1 MKTVKFGRSCG
12 RRGTGRVCAW
22 IFSHTRGRRASSVL
36 CVPSTRGERS
46 SAVPHPPGSPRYPR
60 DSLGTASPLPA
71 GLHRLPGRGE
81 AAGAADRPSLHPRG
95 LPQHSAAGAESP
107 SAGAW
112 DWGSRGAPPRSPP
125 GTPQPRFPLSRSAA
139 WPPCSRSPFSSA
151 DREFSHH
158 PLAEAGMSPRTAFPN
173 AGIPRLPGTP
183 GPPGIPFPSAGSSGV
198 CTHPLPAAVALSL
211 ETGSDSG
218 SITFSALSLSGN
230 FCGNPSEIG
239 G

>member
-112 DWGSRGAPPRSPP
+112 GWGSRGGSSSIPPWH
-125 GTPQPRFPLSRSAA
+125 TAA
-139 WPPCSRSPFSSA
+139 
-151 DREFSHH
+151 
-158 PLAEAGMSPRTAFPN
+158 
-173 AGIPRLPGTP
+173 
-183 GPPGIPFPSAGSSGV
+183 PFP
-198 CTHPLPAAVALSL
+198 PLPLRSVASLLSQPILLCRPGVFTSSPGRGRNVSPHRVPKCRDPAAPRHPRPARDSL
-211 ETGSDSG
+211 PQRRE
-218 SITFSALSLSGN
+218 
-230 FCGNPSEIG
+230 
-239 G
+239 

>member
-1 MKTVKFGRSCG
+1 MGGGGRAGCVPGSFHTHADGERAAFCVCRAHEENAAPPCLTLRAPPG
-12 RRGTGRVCAW
+12 TRGTAWGQHPRSRRGCTACPAGGRLQGQRIAHPC
-22 IFSHTRGRRASSVL
+22 IPGG
-36 CVPSTRGERS
+36 CPSTR
-46 SAVPHPPGSPRYPR
+46 
-60 DSLGTASPLPA
+60 
-71 GLHRLPGRGE
+71 LPGLRAPLRVRG
-81 AAGAADRPSLHPRG
+81 AGG
-95 LPQHSAAGAESP
+95 AG
-107 SAGAW
+107 
-112 DWGSRGAPPRSPP
+112 GAPPRSPP
-125 GTPQPRFPLSRSAA
+125 GTPQPRFALSRSAA